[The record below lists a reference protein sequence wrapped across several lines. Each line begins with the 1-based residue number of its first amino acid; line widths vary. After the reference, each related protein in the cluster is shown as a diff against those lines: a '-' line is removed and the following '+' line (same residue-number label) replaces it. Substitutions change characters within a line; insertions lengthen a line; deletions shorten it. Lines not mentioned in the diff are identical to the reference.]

1 MLKSDAVPSG
11 SATMR
16 RGGGGGEADMWA
28 AMVKL
33 AFADACEPVSPT
45 MRATNGCTPREA
57 AEAWDF
63 LTAQTG
69 QAAGQRKWVAGIN
82 GIDETILTAEAIRR
96 GPSRQLRAYR
106 CWIAARAGIKGR
118 DREIV
123 AAYEKGRT
131 LEWIAEAHS
140 VHRSRVA
147 QIVAQAGVKRRSP
160 GRVRKAVSA

>member
-1 MLKSDAVPSG
+1 MV
-11 SATMR
+11 
-16 RGGGGGEADMWA
+16 GGGGEADLWA
-28 AMVKL
+28 AVVKQ
-33 AFADACEPVSPT
+33 AFADACAPADPT
-45 MRATNGCTPREA
+45 ARLTNGCSSREA
-57 AEAWDF
+57 AEAWEF

-69 QAAGQRKWVAGIN
+69 EAAQHRKWIAGIN
-82 GIDETILTAEAIRR
+82 GVNDEVLTAEAIRR